1 MTIVERAQRTV
12 EPEKTR
18 LDGLF
23 EEHVEAVYA
32 YAVRRTN
39 SSAIAED
46 IASEAFSEAFR
57 RPDRIP
63 NEDPLPWLLGIARR
77 KIADHFRRIN
87 SRREV
92 ALVAEI
98 LSRNTSAVG
107 LLLKDEEAV
116 QLRILVDELPADQR
130 EALLLH
136 YVEGFTAKQISVT
149 MGRSPFAVN
158 SLLQRA
164 RRQMQRKGQDY
175 FASDESKP

>member
-1 MTIVERAQRTV
+1 MTIVERAQRT
-12 EPEKTR
+12 EESEKTR

-23 EEHVEAVYA
+23 EEHVETVYA
-32 YAVRRTN
+32 YAARRTN

-46 IASEAFSEAFR
+46 IASETFSEAFR

-63 NEDPLPWLLGIARR
+63 HDDPLPWLLGIARR
-77 KIADHFRRIN
+77 KIADHFRRLN

-92 ALVAEI
+92 ALFAEI
-98 LSRNTSAVG
+98 LASNTLAVG
-107 LLLKDEEAV
+107 LLLQDEEAL
-116 QLRILVDELPADQR
+116 QLRKLIDELPADQR

-136 YVEGFTAKQISVT
+136 YVEGFAAKQISVT

-164 RRQMQRKGQDY
+164 RRQMQRKGHDY
-175 FASDESKP
+175 FASDVSKP